1 MLGISDLAPSHALAL
16 ANTLLGIHFAV
27 VAFNVAMPPAIVM
40 GAWQGWQWVR
50 ARPLRLLH
58 LGSMLVVALQ
68 AVLGDLCFLT
78 VWESDLR
85 TVAGQSGYEQSFIEA
100 WLEAALYVDAP
111 LEALVAIY
119 LAWAAL
125 SIGLWWWVP
134 PKTQSV
140 KR

>member
-1 MLGISDLAPSHALAL
+1 MGISELAPSQALAL
-16 ANTLLGIHFAV
+16 ANALLGLHLAV
-27 VAFNVAMPPAIVM
+27 VAFNVVMPPAILI
-40 GAWQGWQWVR
+40 GAWRGWRWVR

-68 AVLGDLCFLT
+68 AGLGDLCFLT
-78 VWESDLR
+78 VRESDLR
-85 TVAGQSGYEQSFIEA
+85 TVAGRSGYEQGFIEA
-100 WLEAALYVDAP
+100 WLEALLYVDAP

-119 LAWAAL
+119 LGWAAL